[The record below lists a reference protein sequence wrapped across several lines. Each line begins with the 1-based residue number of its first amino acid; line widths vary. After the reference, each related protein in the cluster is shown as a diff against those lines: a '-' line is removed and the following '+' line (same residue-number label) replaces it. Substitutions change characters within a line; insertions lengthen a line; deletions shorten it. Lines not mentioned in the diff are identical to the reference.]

1 MTHPSAAQSHGKRL
15 TRRAGRSRS
24 ADPRRRRRWSAE
36 VTRASDVLDIEPD
49 IFKSD
54 DPEAVA
60 ASLKRSAERSRRR
73 KGTPFQ
79 SAMSMLNFYVNRAGR
94 NLPKS
99 RRATLERAKRKLR
112 EAFGRKP

>member
-1 MTHPSAAQSHGKRL
+1 MPSSSPPHARGKRL
-15 TRRAGRSRS
+15 TRRAGRARS
-24 ADPRRRRRWSAE
+24 TDRCHAKRWSAD
-36 VTRASDVLDIEPD
+36 VTRGSDALDLEPD

-54 DPEAVA
+54 DPGEIA

-73 KGTPFQ
+73 KATPFQ

-94 NLPKS
+94 NLPKT
-99 RRATLERAKRKLR
+99 RRTTLERAKRKLR

>member
-1 MTHPSAAQSHGKRL
+1 MPSSSPPHARGKRL
-15 TRRAGRSRS
+15 TRHAGRARS
-24 ADPRRRRRWSAE
+24 TDRGHATRWSAD
-36 VTRASDVLDIEPD
+36 VTRDSDALDLEPD

-54 DPEAVA
+54 DPGEIA

-73 KGTPFQ
+73 KATPFQ

-94 NLPKS
+94 NLPKT
-99 RRATLERAKRKLR
+99 RRTTLERAKRKLR